1 MQQMKKAE
9 KLKPFPPPFH
19 SHGRLKTRYE
29 EAFNRFQTAGGRRF
43 MVISII
49 CLFGLLP
56 LVLNDYLLHL
66 FNVVCIYAIVAVG
79 LTIMTGYTGQLSLA
93 HGAFFGIGA
102 YTAAL
107 LVTWVNLPFFLV
119 IPAAGTVATLFGA
132 LFAIPSLRLKPIFL
146 PMATLAGQF
155 IVEYILVHWIPLAG
169 GTKGFAMPKPVL
181 AGPGLETKLS
191 LFYVTAIC
199 LLIIIWLSDNLL
211 RSKIGRAFHALRQN
225 ERAAAAMG
233 IDVYH
238 HKLFAFAVSSF
249 LAGLAGALFAYAV
262 ETIVPTFFN
271 LTLSIE
277 FLAVMI
283 IGGLGSIS
291 GAIIGS
297 VVIVFLKEIIGA
309 GGASLFMNSTIHT
322 GAGPAMISLY
332 EFVLGLMIVLFII
345 LKPEGLASLYRKI
358 KQGFDRWPFS

>member
-1 MQQMKKAE
+1 MRQMKE
-9 KLKPFPPPFH
+9 TENLKPFPPPFH
-19 SHGRLKTRYE
+19 SRGRLKTRYE
-29 EAFNRFQTAGGRRF
+29 EEFNRFQTALGRCF

-49 CLFGLLP
+49 GLFGLVP
-56 LVLNDYLLHL
+56 LFLNDYVLHL
-66 FNVVCIYAIVAVG
+66 FNVICIYAIVAVG
-79 LTIMTGYTGQLSLA
+79 LTIMTGYTWQLSLA

-107 LVTWVNLPFFLV
+107 LAARAGLPFFLV
-119 IPAAGTVATLFGA
+119 IPAAGVAATLFGA
-132 LFAIPSLRLKPIFL
+132 LIAIPSLRLKPIFL

-155 IVEYILVHWIPLAG
+155 IVEYILVHRVSLTG
-169 GTKGFAMPKPVL
+169 GSKGFVVPKPVL
-181 AGPGLETKLS
+181 VGLGLETKLS

-211 RSKIGRAFHALRQN
+211 RSKIGRAFSALRQN

-233 IDVYH
+233 IDVYP

-249 LAGLAGALFAYAV
+249 LTGLAGALFAYAV
-262 ETIVPTFFN
+262 ETIVPAFFN

-297 VVIVFLKEIIGA
+297 VAIVFLKEMAGFAGA
-309 GGASLFMNSTIHT
+309 LFMNSSIHT
-322 GAGPAMISLY
+322 GADLAMISLY
-332 EFVLGLMIVLFII
+332 EFVLGLIMVLFII
-345 LKPEGLASLYRKI
+345 FKPEGLASLYRKI

>member
-1 MQQMKKAE
+1 MQQTKKTE

-19 SHGRLKTRYE
+19 SRGRLKTRYE
-29 EAFNRFQTAGGRRF
+29 DAFDRFRTAGARRF

-49 CLFGLLP
+49 CLFGLVP
-56 LVLNDYLLHL
+56 LVLNDYMLHL

-107 LVTWVNLPFFLV
+107 LAAWVNLPIFLV
-119 IPAAGTVATLFGA
+119 IPAAGAIATLFGA
-132 LFAIPSLRLKPIFL
+132 LFAVPSLRLKPIFL

-155 IVEYILVHWIPLAG
+155 IVEYVLVHWIPLSG
-169 GTKGFAMPKPVL
+169 GAKGFAMPKPVI
-181 AGPGLETKLS
+181 AVPGLETELT

-199 LLIIIWLSDNLL
+199 LLVIIWLSDNLL
-211 RSKIGRAFHALRQN
+211 RSKIGRAFLAIRQN

-233 IDVYH
+233 IDGYPH
-238 HKLFAFAVSSF
+238 RLFAFAVSSF
-249 LAGLAGALFAYAV
+249 LAGLAGALFAYSV
-262 ETIVPTFFN
+262 ETIVPAFFN

-283 IGGLGSIS
+283 IGGLGSIP
-291 GAIIGS
+291 GVIIGS

-309 GGASLFMNSTIHT
+309 RAPLFMDSSIH
-322 GAGPAMISLY
+322 GSGPAMISLY
-332 EFVLGLMIVLFII
+332 EFVLGLLIVLFII
-345 LKPEGLASLYRKI
+345 FKPEGLASLYRKI

>member
-1 MQQMKKAE
+1 MRQMKETE

-19 SHGRLKTRYE
+19 SRGRLKTRYE
-29 EAFNRFQTAGGRRF
+29 EAFNRFQTARGRRF
-43 MVISII
+43 MVIAVI

-56 LVLNDYLLHL
+56 LVLNDYMLHL
-66 FNVVCIYAIVAVG
+66 FHAVCIYAIVAVG

-107 LVTWVNLPFFLV
+107 LAAWANVPFFLV

-146 PMATLAGQF
+146 PVATLAGQF
-155 IVEYILVHWIPLAG
+155 IVEYILVHRLSFAG
-169 GTKGFAMPKPVL
+169 GSKGLVMPKPVL
-181 AGPGLETKLS
+181 ADLDLETRLS

-211 RSKIGRAFHALRQN
+211 RSKIGRAFRALRQN

-249 LAGLAGALFAYAV
+249 LAGLAGALFAYTV
-262 ETIVPTFFN
+262 KTIVPAFFN

-277 FLAVMI
+277 FLAIMI

-297 VVIVFLKEIIGA
+297 VAIVFLKEIIGVA
-309 GGASLFMNSTIHT
+309 GTLFMNSNIHA

-332 EFVLGLMIVLFII
+332 EFVLGLVIVLFII
-345 LKPEGLASLYRKI
+345 FKPEGLASLYRKI
-358 KQGFDRWPFS
+358 KQKFDRWPFS

>member
-1 MQQMKKAE
+1 MKETE
-9 KLKPFPPPFH
+9 KLKPFPPAFH
-19 SHGRLKTRYE
+19 SPGRLKTRYE
-29 EAFNRFQTAGGRRF
+29 EGFNRFRTARGRRF
-43 MVISII
+43 MVITVI

-56 LVLNDYLLHL
+56 LVLNDYMLHL
-66 FNVVCIYAIVAVG
+66 FHAVCIYAIVAVG

-102 YTAAL
+102 YTAAS
-107 LVTWVNLPFFLV
+107 LVTWASLPFFLV

-155 IVEYILVHWIPLAG
+155 IVEYILVHRLSFAG
-169 GTKGFAMPKPVL
+169 GSKGFVMPKPVL
-181 AGPGLETKLS
+181 VDLGLETKLS

-211 RSKIGRAFHALRQN
+211 RSKTGRAFRALRQN

-233 IDVYH
+233 IDAYR

-277 FLAVMI
+277 FLAIMI

-297 VVIVFLKEIIGA
+297 VAIVFLKEIIGVA
-309 GGASLFMNSTIHT
+309 GAFSMNSNIHA
-322 GAGPAMISLY
+322 GAGPAIISLY
-332 EFVLGLMIVLFII
+332 EFVLGLVIVLFII
-345 LKPEGLASLYRKI
+345 FKPEGLASFYRKI
-358 KQGFDRWPFS
+358 KQGFNRWPFS

>member
-1 MQQMKKAE
+1 MRQMKETE
-9 KLKPFPPPFH
+9 KLKPFPPPFQ
-19 SHGRLKTRYE
+19 SRGRLKTRYE
-29 EAFNRFQTAGGRRF
+29 EAFNRFQTARGRRF
-43 MVISII
+43 MVIGIV

-56 LVLNDYLLHL
+56 IALNDYMLHL

-107 LVTWVNLPFFLV
+107 LAAWANLPFFLA

-132 LFAIPSLRLKPIFL
+132 LLAIPSLRLKPIFL
-146 PMATLAGQF
+146 PIATLAGQF
-155 IVEYILVHWIPLAG
+155 IVEYILVHRISLAEG
-169 GTKGFAMPKPVL
+169 AKGFVMPKPVL
-181 AGPGLETKLS
+181 ADLGLETKLS
-191 LFYVTAIC
+191 LFYVTAIS
-199 LLIIIWLSDNLL
+199 LLIVIWLSDNLL
-211 RSKIGRAFHALRQN
+211 RSKTGRALRALRQN

-233 IDVYH
+233 IEVYP

-249 LAGLAGALFAYAV
+249 LAGLAGALFAYAA
-262 ETIVPTFFN
+262 ETIVPAFFN

-277 FLAVMI
+277 FLATII
-283 IGGLGSIS
+283 IGGLGSVS

-297 VVIVFLKEIIGA
+297 VAIVFLKEVTGVA
-309 GGASLFMNSTIHT
+309 GTLFMNSSIHA
-322 GAGPAMISLY
+322 GASPAIISLY
-332 EFVLGLMIVLFII
+332 EFVLGLIIVIFII
-345 LKPEGLASLYRKI
+345 FKPEGLASLYRKI